1 MTIPYRTQRVLIR
14 ILIVLAVIA
23 VVFAVISGCWFL
35 WVQRYIVYTADGT
48 VKLDFDLPPI
58 SGGQLAVP
66 PEDANVSVRFDQNDE
81 MVGSTELSQML
92 GYYVISAY
100 PTHNLVRLNVTY
112 DPIERQEARFSELI
126 QRRLSL

>member
-1 MTIPYRTQRVLIR
+1 MTLRDFIEAHPNEAFDIMTPEGRTFLEPNHIESLLKGKPV
-14 ILIVLAVIA
+14 IVCANGPKKASYVD
-23 VVFAVISGCWFL
+23 
-35 WVQRYIVYTADGT
+35 AD
-48 VKLDFDLPPI
+48 
-58 SGGQLAVP
+58 
-66 PEDANVSVRFDQNDE
+66 
-81 MVGSTELSQML
+81 QML